1 MKKYFVIAVSLLAAS
16 FASAQTAYP
25 GSNWSTVTVNPSP
38 VRGTL
43 EDDNILLQGRYEQG
57 AIVARYGDWKV
68 NTYGAVSYS
77 YDKNGLAYNNK
88 IAPALG
94 VKFQRPMTDNGQ
106 LELGLAVVHQNTFR
120 GVTSGPKSGTG
131 ASLFAQYWFGWDLA
145 GRK

>member
-1 MKKYFVIAVSLLAAS
+1 MNKSVLALVVLVFS
-16 FASAQTAYP
+16 NVGFAQTSYP
-25 GSNWSTVTVNPSP
+25 GSNWSTITVNPNP
-38 VRGTL
+38 VRGTP

-57 AIVARYGDWKV
+57 AILGRYGDWKV

-88 IAPALG
+88 IVPSLG
-94 VKFQRPMTDNGQ
+94 VKLQRPMTDNGQ
-106 LELGLAVVHQNTFR
+106 FEVGMAVIHQNTLR

-131 ASLFAQYWFGWDLA
+131 ASLYAQYWFGWDLA